1 MPQHQ
6 PTTDWTV
13 TLAPGTDA
21 QAAVQ
26 RLRSAGLQVQDVL
39 AEIGVVTGR
48 ATAAQAQRLRGLP
61 GVDDVSGMPGADVGP
76 PDAELS

>member
-1 MPQHQ
+1 MTQADAHS
-6 PTTDWTV
+6 DWTV

-21 QAAVQ
+21 QAAAK

-48 ATAAQAQRLRGLP
+48 ATAAQAKRLRSLP
-61 GVDDVSGMPGADVGP
+61 GVADVAGTPGADVGP